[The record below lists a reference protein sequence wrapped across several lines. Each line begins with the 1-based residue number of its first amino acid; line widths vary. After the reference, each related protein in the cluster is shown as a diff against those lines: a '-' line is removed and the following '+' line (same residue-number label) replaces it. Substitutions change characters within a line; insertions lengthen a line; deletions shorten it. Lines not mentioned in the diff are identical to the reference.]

1 MTRIFLLCYNSLV
14 EKADTYIILYN
25 AGGGMRGLIPAHI
38 MSRIEEETGQP
49 ISDMVDIFCGPS
61 TGAILNAALTLRDPT
76 DASKPKYK
84 AKQMVRFYEREGI
97 RIFPPDRYRAFRGL
111 LHDFNNR
118 TMRLNQLKWLFKH
131 GHYDSKH
138 LKRALRMLYGHAQ
151 LQSARTGLVIPV
163 YNIDG
168 GHISVIEEYDETGN
182 TPVRT
187 KNNFNDSGG
196 HAVWLKHMET
206 GFGRPTNMEVKLV
219 DSVLASCAA
228 PSFFPCHHFPVR
240 YASEGKTRYY
250 SGIDGS
256 IFDNPC
262 ISYHGAIKNHI
273 PPGSNIIMIVIGTGY
288 TNKSVSREEWNQMGA
303 LGVVDPA
310 NDLPLINIFF
320 HASETALIDAFQE
333 EIGEHLYIFN
343 KNLVATERNENFP
356 SEEIDDASPENLQRL
371 KNFADLIIDENKQSF
386 DTLCELL
393 KSNTKNRQKRSKK
406 MPAISA
412 TKSKKKGGLFSGF
425 LGGE

>member
-1 MTRIFLLCYNSLV
+1 
-14 EKADTYIILYN
+14 
-25 AGGGMRGLIPAHI
+25 MRGLVPAHI
-38 MSRIEEETGQP
+38 IAKMEEVTGHS
-49 ISDMVDIFCGPS
+49 ISEMVDVFCGPS
-61 TGAILNAALTLRDPT
+61 TGSILNAALTLPDP
-76 DASKPKYK
+76 DKPGQAKYK

-97 RIFPPDRYRAFRGL
+97 RIFPPDRFRAFRGL

-138 LKRALRMLYGHAQ
+138 LKRALRMLYGRAQ
-151 LQSARTGLVIPV
+151 IGTALSSIVIPV

-168 GHISVIEEYDETGN
+168 GHISVIEEYNETGN

-187 KNNFNDSGG
+187 KNNFADNGG

-206 GFGRPTNMEVKLV
+206 GYGKNQPVEVLLADAV
-219 DSVLASCAA
+219 MASCAA

-240 YASEGKTRYY
+240 YPNKKETKYY

-262 ISYHGAIKNHI
+262 ISFHGAIKNHI
-273 PPGSNIIMIVIGTGY
+273 PPEANIVMIVLGTGY
-288 TNKSVSREEWNQMGA
+288 NNRSVSKEEWNQMGA

-320 HASETALIDAFQE
+320 HASETALIDSFQE
-333 EIGEHLYIFN
+333 EIGEHLYVFN
-343 KNLVATERNENFP
+343 KSIVAKDRTEHFP
-356 SEEIDDASPENLQRL
+356 SEQIDDASPENLKRL
-371 KNFADLIIDENKQSF
+371 QHFSELIVEENQEAFNKV
-386 DTLCELL
+386 CELL
-393 KSNTKNRQKRSKK
+393 KANV
-406 MPAISA
+406 
-412 TKSKKKGGLFSGF
+412 KSKKERASRKPHATEKEPEANKGFFSRL
-425 LGGE
+425 LGSD